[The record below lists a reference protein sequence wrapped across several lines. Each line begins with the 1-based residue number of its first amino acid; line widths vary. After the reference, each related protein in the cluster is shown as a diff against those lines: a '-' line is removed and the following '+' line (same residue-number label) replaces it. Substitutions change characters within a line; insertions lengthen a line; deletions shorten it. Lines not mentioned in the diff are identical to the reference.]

1 MLAIE
6 TSNGSNTNTSND
18 HHVRRKFLS
27 ALGIEHPVLSDKK
40 VCSDL
45 TRPQLQYSET
55 GDQVKVSSLTSN
67 NNGTDG
73 SNATVHCFDA
83 KEWMHPR
90 TQNLAVSQEPL
101 KYSRDDETTPP
112 KRRKTAAS
120 TDIANRK
127 SVMPADKA
135 EKNPTKKRCA
145 FNEMVAVVPIPMR
158 SEYSNRVRSRI
169 WSNAME
175 IQENA
180 IRNTLEFA
188 SEGWDW
194 RSVTLD
200 EGMFVCSDTG
210 ELIHPVHYEP
220 NAMSY
225 INNNHAS
232 PHNNEMP

>member
-6 TSNGSNTNTSND
+6 TSNSSNTNNNND

-40 VCSDL
+40 PCSDL
-45 TRPQLQYSET
+45 TRPKSQYSET
-55 GDQVKVSSLTSN
+55 GDRVKVSPLNSN
-67 NNGTDG
+67 INSTDG
-73 SNATVHCFDA
+73 SNATLHCFDA

-90 TQNLAVSQEPL
+90 TQNLAISQEPL
-101 KYSRDDETTPP
+101 KYSRDDEATPP
-112 KRRKTAAS
+112 KRRKTA
-120 TDIANRK
+120 TGTEIANGQ
-127 SVMPADKA
+127 SVRSHKA
-135 EKNPTKKRCA
+135 EKPLAIKRCA
-145 FNEMVAVVPIPMR
+145 FNEMVDVVPIPMR
-158 SEYSNRVRSRI
+158 SEYSNRVRSRL

-220 NAMSY
+220 NAMIY
-225 INNNHAS
+225 TNNNAS
-232 PHNNEMP
+232 PHNEMS